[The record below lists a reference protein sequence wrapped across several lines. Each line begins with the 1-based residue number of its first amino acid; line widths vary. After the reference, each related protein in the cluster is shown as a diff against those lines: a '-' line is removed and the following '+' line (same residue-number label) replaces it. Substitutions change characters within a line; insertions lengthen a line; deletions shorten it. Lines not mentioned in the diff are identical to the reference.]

1 VTTLARNLRMG
12 TVAEGIETRE
22 HLTTVSGAG
31 CDEVQGFYFSR
42 PVPASEVSDVLAL
55 CRLKCLVTAPPH
67 AASHPPPKQRR
78 RTRATR

>member
-1 VTTLARNLRMG
+1 MTLARNLSME

-42 PVPASEVSDVLAL
+42 PVPANEVDEVLAL
-55 CRLKCLVTAPPH
+55 CRLKCLVTPPPH
-67 AASHPPPKQRR
+67 AASHPRPK
-78 RTRATR
+78 RTRRDRAAR